1 MKTASEQRC
10 IRFFISSTFSD
21 MHKERDYLVDTLFP
35 NFRKKT
41 AERNVSLVDV
51 DLRWGIK
58 ESESKDQKVIDICL
72 DEIER
77 SHPFFIGLL
86 GERYGWAPI
95 ESKDTDWAKV
105 ISEKNRWV
113 TDYINEGKSITEI
126 EMIYGVLNAVDEV
139 NGCFFVK
146 KCDENKLDP
155 RLKNLRDVVRNQK
168 KIPVYEYE
176 DFTKACECLERDF
189 NDLLDELYPI
199 CNGDDEFDFQRKLQ
213 DNYIR
218 SLTEYY
224 TSVSA
229 ADELLMKSAEGNGH
243 ILLKGKSGMGKSTC
257 MAHLATKFMDRDD
270 CDVISYFSGGN
281 IHDTTFED
289 VIDWITENLS
299 RLYHIEKSD
308 VDIAERLSDMVMK
321 ISLSRPLYIF
331 LDGVNQYQTEVKEI
345 KNFSWWPQWPSGVVC
360 VFSSTDSSPVLKE
373 LAPIC
378 KHTVTVTEML
388 IDQRL
393 ELIDNYLSPYRK
405 QLDEKQTKLLL
416 TDAPLIRNTHLF
428 VTLLDEVRRYGSYE
442 NLTGFI
448 SDLVFAGDSLHFY
461 NIIFDNQQRIFDN
474 ANELADVLSLIALSE
489 QGLPESDIWAISG
502 ITRLK
507 LSQILIANER
517 NLSVRNGRI
526 IISHQIFYDA
536 LAERFL
542 KDEEF
547 VKAQREKITDYYE
560 GVEDNRTTLA
570 TSELCYQYYK
580 LGYYDNLY
588 KLVSEIRAFGTFS
601 NTERIPVYAKYWNKL
616 LLEDPFR
623 YDPRAIVNDC
633 LLPVEGLD
641 YNFTLF
647 MAETKVGIYITQWL
661 DIVKVFLL
669 DMRQPKYAADILQ
682 LIIKLIHGLHSD
694 DMADYERVAYNY
706 LAVCEKQ
713 AENWDGALRVYHKM
727 LENYDLENYDPIISN
742 LGEALLTIYEATRQ
756 PEYLQMANSVLFS
769 VLQARIENST
779 PKRMKDVAVAYANY
793 ASALHHINPEESA
806 RMREKALE
814 IYKDEMGHNSI
825 DVAIEYNNM
834 ALELVT
840 KDLGRALEYAQEAL
854 AIYENIEKDSVQT
867 ANARHLVAEILYKS
881 GDYAEAAE
889 EYTIVMGNREYL
901 NDIAVRY
908 DVQAGLMMCHYSLK
922 KFEDAVEIGM
932 NLTRCLSDDDPKLIT
947 ILENIGKIYI
957 SMTNLDKSVEYYE
970 RAISL
975 AENLGLH
982 ERELD
987 AYLYLS
993 QAYMG
998 ANALEKVVETLD
1010 MLYNKACGYG
1020 LHISRHTAYALF
1032 NRGVIIARYNNDI
1045 EGGIND
1051 IENAIAIRE
1060 QTDDELKESD
1070 LNEYRRMLDQVIAF
1084 ADYSDDED
1092 SDDEGDMS
1100 DADEYD
1106 MSDPEIEEFN
1116 GYLSDVE
1123 DTDFAEYLSDV
1134 FGLGYQNF
1142 KNGNIEAAKNYFTKC
1157 VDMTDTNEDLP
1168 LSVISVIYRY
1178 YAYTLE
1184 LIYVRRSFEKGS
1196 KEDILECYALAL
1208 DCAREDRNYSLSRK
1222 ILHDIAEFYWA
1233 LGQYH
1238 DVECY
1243 YWQELAENISHDI
1256 MVDDANVYACSNLIA
1271 AMKKQESGG
1280 DAQLIL
1286 HIGCLGMTFLRQD
1299 KDIFESNAQSQ
1310 RLLGGAIADAL
1321 EELDMDIDKFE
1332 IEYGRSA
1339 HFIADYI
1346 YSSDFQEHNL
1356 MARCLYYMAL
1366 GYYQRKNESEN
1377 AALCIHNC
1385 ALTAYLDSLNG
1396 MAISF
1401 LENNIELI
1409 RENLSKEQF
1418 IASVEILGRSYV
1430 RVHNFDKLNELCGIY
1445 GHSMDSF
1452 RDEMSNTSPAFS
1464 ALKEG
1469 RIADAQNLVEILRS
1483 KDTDELEES
1492 ELYDL
1497 ICYYLHTD
1505 SPYEAERYFRI
1516 WEGVIK
1522 GNYYYSYFESEYNR
1536 LSCVFEN
1543 LTN

>member
-146 KCDENKLDP
+146 KCDEDKLDP

-257 MAHLATKFMDRDD
+257 MAYLATKFMDRDD

-308 VDIAERLSDMVMK
+308 VNIAERLSDMVMK

-331 LDGVNQYQTEVKEI
+331 LDGVNQYHTEVKEI

-416 TDAPLIRNTHLF
+416 TDAPLISNTHLF

-448 SDLVFAGDSLHFY
+448 SELVFAGDSLHFY

-526 IISHQIFYDA
+526 TISHQIFYDA
-536 LAERFL
+536 LTERFL
-542 KDEEF
+542 KDEDF
-547 VKAQREKITDYYE
+547 IQAQRDKIIRYYE
-560 GVEDNRTTLA
+560 RQEEELRTAA
-570 TSELCYQYYK
+570 TSELCYQYYM

-588 KLVSEIRAFGTFS
+588 KLISDIGGFNKYSSTG
-601 NTERIPVYAKYWNKL
+601 RIFVYAKYWNRL

-623 YDPRAIVNDC
+623 YDPRAIVNNQV
-633 LLPVEGLD
+633 LPVEGLGD
-641 YNFTLF
+641 DFALYVAEF
-647 MAETKVGIYITQWL
+647 MLGVFVTQWFN
-661 DIVKVFLL
+661 IVRVFLL
-669 DMRQPKYAADILQ
+669 EMKQPKYAADILH

-694 DMADYERVAYNY
+694 DMADYERTAYNY
-706 LAVCEKQ
+706 LAACEKQ
-713 AENWDGALRVYHKM
+713 TENWDGALRVFHK
-727 LENYDLENYDPIISN
+727 LINKYDLDNDDATILN
-742 LGEALLTIYEATRQ
+742 LGGTLLTIYEATRQ
-756 PEYLQMANSVLFS
+756 PKYLQMAKSVLYS
-769 VLQARIENST
+769 VLQARIENSS
-779 PKRMKDVAVAYANY
+779 PKRIQDVAVAYANY
-793 ASALHHINPEESA
+793 ASALHYIDPEESV
-806 RMREKALE
+806 RMHEKALE
-814 IYKDEMGHNSI
+814 IYRDMMGHNSI
-825 DVAIEYNNM
+825 EVAIEYNNM
-834 ALELVT
+834 ALELVAT
-840 KDLGRALEYAQEAL
+840 DLDRALKYAQESL
-854 AIYENIEKDSVQT
+854 AIYENNDKDSVHT
-867 ANARHLVAEILYKS
+867 AQAHHVVADILYKS
-881 GDYAEAAE
+881 GDYAEAAR
-889 EYTIVMGNREYL
+889 EYRMLMGNKVYL
-901 NDIAVRY
+901 NIPPNSY
-908 DVQAGLMMCHYSLK
+908 DVQSNLMSCHYHLK
-922 KFEDAVEIGM
+922 NFEDALKLGI
-932 NLTRCLSDDDPKLIT
+932 NLIQSLGNDDTRLIT
-947 ILENIGKIYI
+947 VLENIGKIYI

-982 ERELD
+982 EKELD
-987 AYLYLS
+987 AYIHLS
-993 QAYMG
+993 QAYFG
-998 ANALEKVVETLD
+998 ANALDKVVETLD
-1010 MLYNKACGYG
+1010 TLYEKACGYG
-1020 LHISRHTAYALF
+1020 LHISRYTAYALF
-1032 NRGVIIARYNNDI
+1032 NRGGIIARYNNNI

-1060 QTDDELKESD
+1060 QTNDELKESD
-1070 LNEYRRMLDQVIAF
+1070 LNEYRRFLDMVIAF
-1084 ADYSDDED
+1084 RDYSDNEASADDDKMENDEMI
-1092 SDDEGDMS
+1092 E
-1100 DADEYD
+1100 
-1106 MSDPEIEEFN
+1106 PEIEEFN
-1116 GYLSDVE
+1116 GYLSEIVDK
-1123 DTDFAEYLSDV
+1123 DYAENLSDV
-1134 FGLGYQNF
+1134 FVLGYQNF
-1142 KNGNIEAAKNYFTKC
+1142 KNSNLEAAKNYFMRC
-1157 VDMTDTNEDLP
+1157 IDMIDTTDGLP
-1168 LSVISVIYRY
+1168 LSVKSVIYRY

-1184 LIYVRRSFEKGS
+1184 LIYLRKSFEKGS
-1196 KEDILECYALAL
+1196 KEDILEHYALAI
-1208 DCAREDRNYSLSRK
+1208 CYAREDSNYSLSRK

-1233 LGQYH
+1233 LGEFH

-1243 YWQELAENISHDI
+1243 YWQELAENISHNI
-1256 MVDDANVYACSNLIA
+1256 LVDEANIYACVNLIS
-1271 AMKKQESGG
+1271 AMKKQETGG
-1280 DAQLIL
+1280 DPELIL
-1286 HIGCLGMTFLRQD
+1286 HIGCLGMIFLCQD
-1299 KDIFESNAQSQ
+1299 KDVFESNAD
-1310 RLLGGAIADAL
+1310 LKKLFGNTIAEAL
-1321 EELDMDIDKFE
+1321 DTLKMDVEKFE

-1346 YSSDFQEHNL
+1346 CTSDFQTHNWIAHCMYNFAL
-1356 MARCLYYMAL
+1356 EYYK
-1366 GYYQRKNESEN
+1366 GKDESEN
-1377 AALCIHNC
+1377 VALCIHNC
-1385 ALTAYLDSLNG
+1385 ALTAYRESFYG
-1396 MAISF
+1396 MTISI
-1401 LENNIELI
+1401 LEDNMELI
-1409 RENLSKEQF
+1409 REYLSQEQF
-1418 IASVEILGRSYV
+1418 IASVELLGRSYV
-1430 RVHNFDKLNELCGIY
+1430 RVHNFNELTELCDLYDYPI
-1445 GHSMDSF
+1445 DCF
-1452 RDEMSNTSPAFS
+1452 CDEMSNTSPAFS
-1464 ALKEG
+1464 ALKEE
-1469 RIADAQNLVEILRS
+1469 RISDAQNIVSLLRS
-1483 KDTDELEES
+1483 KDTDDLGES

-1497 ICYYLHTD
+1497 ICYYLNTD
-1505 SPYEAERYFRI
+1505 SPHEAEKYFRI

-1522 GNYYYSYFESEYNR
+1522 RNYYYSYFESEYER
-1536 LSCVFEN
+1536 LLRVFEN
-1543 LTN
+1543 STN